1 MKKII
6 VMIIAAIACLT
17 CEAKCS
23 RSAKYQMTLSR
34 NGQRTTR
41 LTLGTPNQRAVEV
54 QNERREANRR
64 AYRQKCARENRRRG
78 YRPANRQSKVVWF
91 DHRYVVW

>member
-1 MKKII
+1 MKKIM
-6 VMIIAAIACLT
+6 MIILTALACLT
-17 CEAKCS
+17 CE
-23 RSAKYQMTLSR
+23 AKYQMTLSR

-64 AYRQKCARENRRRG
+64 AYRAKCARENWRRG
-78 YRPANRQSKVVWF
+78 YRPSRG
-91 DHRYVVW
+91 R